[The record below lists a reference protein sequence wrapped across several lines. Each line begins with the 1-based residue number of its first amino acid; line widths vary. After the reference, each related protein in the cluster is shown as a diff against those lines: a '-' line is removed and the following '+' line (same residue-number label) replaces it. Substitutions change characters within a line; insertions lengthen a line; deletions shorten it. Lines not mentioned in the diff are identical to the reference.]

1 MDLLRLLTGSDGGGV
16 ADDVWA
22 HCLSDFSERC
32 GLHNQGSRPH
42 DLSITTEN
50 STTSLSIKK
59 GKFFK
64 TPKA

>member
-42 DLSITTEN
+42 DLAFLWSARVMGAPI
-50 STTSLSIKK
+50 
-59 GKFFK
+59 
-64 TPKA
+64 